1 MEVEYGSGFTRDLR
15 RVRNPVLRRQI
26 DLRIVE
32 LEAASMLSEVS
43 GVRRVR
49 SRSGRYYRIR
59 VGDHRLGFA
68 LESGTAVLVRFRHRR
83 DFYRSFP

>member
-1 MEVEYGSGFTRDLR
+1 MEVEYGSSFARDLR
-15 RVRNPVLRRQI
+15 RVRSPALRRQI
-26 DLRIVE
+26 YRRISE
-32 LEAASMLSEVS
+32 LEAASMLSDVS
-43 GVRRVR
+43 AVSKVR

-68 LESGTAVLVRFRHRR
+68 LEGSTAVLVRFRHRR